1 MKQLD
6 WKSFAIGVLL
16 ITTVMFGTGAA
27 TSTTTDPFDDAVEK
41 WDAKQKWEV
50 KTSGRVISE
59 GWEPFAYDSNDK
71 FDPVPPPPSH
81 PITKR
86 IDQTNPLLHLN
97 AAGVLFHAV
106 HNPVAKRRT

>member
-16 ITTVMFGTGAA
+16 TTTVMFGTGAA
-27 TSTTTDPFDDAVEK
+27 TSTTTDPFDD
-41 WDAKQKWEV
+41 QKWEV

-71 FDPVPPPPSH
+71 FDPFLLRR
-81 PITKR
+81 R
-86 IDQTNPLLHLN
+86 I
-97 AAGVLFHAV
+97 
-106 HNPVAKRRT
+106 R

>member
-1 MKQLD
+1 MKKLD

-16 ITTVMFGTGAA
+16 TTTVMFGTGAA
-27 TSTTTDPFDDAVEK
+27 TNTTDK

-71 FDPVPPPPSH
+71 FDPFLLRR
-81 PITKR
+81 R
-86 IDQTNPLLHLN
+86 I
-97 AAGVLFHAV
+97 
-106 HNPVAKRRT
+106 R

>member
-16 ITTVMFGTGAA
+16 TTTVMFGTGAA

-71 FDPVPPPPSH
+71 FNPFLLRR
-81 PITKR
+81 R
-86 IDQTNPLLHLN
+86 I
-97 AAGVLFHAV
+97 
-106 HNPVAKRRT
+106 R